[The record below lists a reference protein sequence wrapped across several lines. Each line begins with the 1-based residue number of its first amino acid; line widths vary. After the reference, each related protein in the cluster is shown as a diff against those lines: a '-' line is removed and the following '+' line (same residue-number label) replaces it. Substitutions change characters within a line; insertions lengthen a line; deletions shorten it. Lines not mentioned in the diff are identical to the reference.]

1 MINMSTESN
10 KPRFYRRSGG
20 QLKTGSL
27 EPIVLEYQSRKKKG
41 KSEEEG
47 EKYSKGLEDVQQAET
62 DLIRVA
68 RRASKAVA
76 KGLETYDQERSR
88 SAEEKKDGAIEDFPH
103 NAAKAASETLKEAS
117 EIPVDMAD
125 SMSTKNYRK
134 RLRQNLKSVSKA
146 LRLFR
151 I

>member
-1 MINMSTESN
+1 MSTEPN
-10 KPRFYRRSGG
+10 KPRLYRRSGG

-27 EPIVLEYQSRKKKG
+27 EPIVLEYQSRKKKQ
-41 KSEEEG
+41 KSAED
-47 EKYSKGLEDVQQAET
+47 EKYSKGLEDVQQAEA
-62 DLIRVA
+62 DLVRLA

-103 NAAKAASETLKEAS
+103 NVAKATSESLKEAS
-117 EIPVDMAD
+117 EIPVDMAE